1 MYKQIKDLHNKLGPA
16 VFAMVVSH
24 LLQVGINTI
33 KNIADKDIAELKGS
47 EFFTKEFE
55 QKICVN
61 AKELANIIADNP
73 IALIQYCMAEELFD
87 TNIFVPF
94 EEKVFG
100 RIIWKNKD
108 IISTYEGDYGKTP
121 TTEQVEEII
130 DNIDFDEL
138 EDCSYGWD
146 VIYKAFRNIQILE
159 TYKKEE

>member
-1 MYKQIKDLHNKLGPA
+1 MYKQIKDLHNKLGSPF
-16 VFAMVVSH
+16 FAMVVSH

-33 KNIADKDIAELKGS
+33 KNITDKNIAKLKGNK
-47 EFFTKEFE
+47 FFTKEFE

-61 AKELANIIADNP
+61 AKELANIITDNP

-108 IISTYEGDYGKTP
+108 IISAYEEDCEKTP
-121 TTEQVEEII
+121 TVEQVEEII
-130 DNIDFDEL
+130 DNIDFNKL
-138 EDCSYGWD
+138 EDCSQGWD
-146 VIYKAFRNIQILE
+146 VINAAIDEYLE
-159 TYKKEE
+159 AKK

>member
-1 MYKQIKDLHNKLGPA
+1 MYKQIKDLHNKLGSPF
-16 VFAMVVSH
+16 FAMVVSH

-33 KNIADKDIAELKGS
+33 KNITNKDIAKLKGNK
-47 EFFTKEFE
+47 FFTKEFE

-61 AKELANIIADNP
+61 AKELANIITDNP

-94 EEKVFG
+94 EEKILG
-100 RIIWKNKD
+100 RITWKNKD

-121 TTEQVEEII
+121 TEEQVEEII

-138 EDCSYGWD
+138 VDCSYGWEA
-146 VIYKAFRNIQILE
+146 IYKAFENIQ
-159 TYKKEE
+159 KGD